1 MTRPRIGSAY
11 KYFTRRNEKEGQIV
25 NTRAELTWLDDTSD
39 QNGRTEIL
47 AWDGRLDNRDDLLLR
62 LKDSLRSDTSN
73 QSLALA
79 AYERWGASGFVHLIG
94 DWSVV
99 IRDAAN
105 RGIVLASDFAGV
117 RPLYYNLRPG
127 GILWSNRLQ
136 SLVQAAEVDEL
147 DEKYVAGFL
156 TFGGCPNRTP
166 YKGVHS
172 VPPGHALCVSANET
186 TLKRFW
192 DLPVGDSIRYRD
204 PHRYED
210 QLRALFQEAVAL
222 RLRTDA
228 PVLAELS
235 GGLDSSSI
243 VCMAN
248 HLIRRGSVAAPRL
261 FTVSYLWRNSL
272 DEPFLRDVEAF
283 CGIEGIHLSTHDNP
297 LITKTK
303 VGNAIPAGFEP
314 LWMSASAAASR
325 LGVKVFLTGYNG
337 DLVMG
342 NWWDDS
348 MQVAASLRRFHIAR
362 AFEEALGWSK
372 HLKIPTFWILWRAF
386 RTALPPALGPSATFV
401 PTDGSYVPKSTP
413 TSLLP
418 SFCERT
424 GLFEKDGFFSKAW
437 MNAPPERRK
446 HFQALTMLLELRS
459 LQPPEPLQH
468 LDYTHPFA
476 HRPLVEFLMTVPAD
490 VLCGPGEPR
499 RLMRRALSDLWPGKL
514 RSRRSKGFFTTPW
527 LEALRPLAHD
537 LLKRREIEVVERG
550 FVDRASLLARL
561 ERVSAGLDCN
571 EAQLRQIILLEF
583 WLRHRG
589 LTQLSGAQLRAA

>member
-79 AYERWGASGFVHLIG
+79 AYERWGTSGFVHLIG

-235 GGLDSSSI
+235 GGLDSSSV

-248 HLIRRGSVAAPRL
+248 HLI
-261 FTVSYLWRNSL
+261 
-272 DEPFLRDVEAF
+272 
-283 CGIEGIHLSTHDNP
+283 
-297 LITKTK
+297 
-303 VGNAIPAGFEP
+303 
-314 LWMSASAAASR
+314 
-325 LGVKVFLTGYNG
+325 
-337 DLVMG
+337 
-342 NWWDDS
+342 
-348 MQVAASLRRFHIAR
+348 
-362 AFEEALGWSK
+362 
-372 HLKIPTFWILWRAF
+372 
-386 RTALPPALGPSATFV
+386 
-401 PTDGSYVPKSTP
+401 
-413 TSLLP
+413 
-418 SFCERT
+418 
-424 GLFEKDGFFSKAW
+424 
-437 MNAPPERRK
+437 
-446 HFQALTMLLELRS
+446 
-459 LQPPEPLQH
+459 
-468 LDYTHPFA
+468 
-476 HRPLVEFLMTVPAD
+476 
-490 VLCGPGEPR
+490 
-499 RLMRRALSDLWPGKL
+499 
-514 RSRRSKGFFTTPW
+514 
-527 LEALRPLAHD
+527 
-537 LLKRREIEVVERG
+537 
-550 FVDRASLLARL
+550 
-561 ERVSAGLDCN
+561 
-571 EAQLRQIILLEF
+571 
-583 WLRHRG
+583 
-589 LTQLSGAQLRAA
+589 